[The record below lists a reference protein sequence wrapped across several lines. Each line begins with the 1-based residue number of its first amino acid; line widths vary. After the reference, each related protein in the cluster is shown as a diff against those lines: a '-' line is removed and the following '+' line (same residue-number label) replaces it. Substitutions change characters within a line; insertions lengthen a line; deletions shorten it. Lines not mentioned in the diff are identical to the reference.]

1 MGILLAVFVLTGIC
15 ALTFACSNNNQQVD
29 PPGNYENVTFI
40 SPDNLEIHGRL
51 FGGGE
56 GKPGVIL
63 AHMFQADQRSFQPLA
78 EALAESGF
86 MALTFDF
93 RGYGRS
99 EEKRDIEKIH
109 LDIEGA
115 VKLLQQRGVRGV
127 DLIGAGMGATASL
140 KLASKINVLG
150 VATLSAFTDF
160 QGLEVLSE
168 MSAIEAPVLFITSE
182 DDDARHDAA
191 ELFKVS
197 QSSRLIE
204 VYRGGDHGTE
214 LLTGEHGDQV
224 RERLFEFIGVSL
236 Q

>member
-1 MGILLAVFVLTGIC
+1 MAVFVLTGIC
-15 ALTFACSNNNQQVD
+15 VLTFACSNDNQLVD
-29 PPGNYENVTFI
+29 PPGNYENVTFA
-40 SPDNLEIHGRL
+40 SPDNLQIHGRL

-99 EEKRDIEKIH
+99 EGKKDIDKIH
-109 LDIEGA
+109 RDIEGA
-115 VKLLQQRGVRGV
+115 VKLLQQRGVRGI
-127 DLIGAGMGATASL
+127 DLIGAGMGGTASL
-140 KLASKINVLG
+140 KMASKMNFLG
-150 VATLSAFTDF
+150 VATLSVFTDF
-160 QGLEVLSE
+160 RGLEVLSE
-168 MSAIEAPVLFITSE
+168 MSTIEAPILFITSE
-182 DDDARHDAA
+182 DDEARHDAA
-191 ELFKVS
+191 ELFKAS
-197 QSSRLIE
+197 PGTRLIE

-214 LLTGEHGDQV
+214 LLTGEYGDQV
-224 RERLFEFIGVSL
+224 RERLFEFIGVFM